1 MIRKINKTFK
11 REHLS
16 SPKDI
21 FIWWTKGLGFL
32 NLSYLFYVIFHL
44 TIIVTVFQNGWFFFL
59 LPIILTIG
67 LLINF
72 VYLTGFITEIIL
84 SKMIKLKIDFNR
96 NSPKIKVWLIVIS
109 VLIVM
114 IFSIYDILNN

>member
-32 NLSYLFYVIFHL
+32 NLFYLFYVIFHL